1 MFLQQD
7 MGTFVLV
14 LCMHRVQPGHLES
27 INDNKSTQ
35 RLCFIQL
42 QNVTD
47 FSNYRI
53 RSSQNEI
60 LSDYERSL
68 VILLAPLFSSSFI
81 LLPFCVEGLKSWG
94 IGWLRDGRLIM
105 CVFIQTGKCVY
116 RASNLIS
123 DCFWR
128 EMVRQLIVVQMTFSI
143 MCFQHILSCV
153 TFNYVIY
160 SLV

>member
-81 LLPFCVEGLKSWG
+81 LLSFCVEGLKSWG

-105 CVFIQTGKCVY
+105 CVFIQTGKVCVPCIKSHI
-116 RASNLIS
+116 RLFLAGNGQAADRRSNDLQHN
-123 DCFWR
+123 
-128 EMVRQLIVVQMTFSI
+128 VFSAY
-143 MCFQHILSCV
+143 FELRD
-153 TFNYVIY
+153 F
-160 SLV
+160 